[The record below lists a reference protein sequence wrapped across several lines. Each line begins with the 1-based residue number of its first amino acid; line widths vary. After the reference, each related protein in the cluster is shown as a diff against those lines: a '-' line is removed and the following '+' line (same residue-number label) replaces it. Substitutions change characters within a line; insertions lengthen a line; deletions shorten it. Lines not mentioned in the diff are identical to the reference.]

1 MDNGASAKGFVNA
14 RIKRDECSPE
24 LEFAHVVR
32 LAPLVSI
39 DLIIRNKEQKAFV
52 ALRTNEPATCAV
64 VERTARHFLLSLNLR
79 KKLW

>member
-1 MDNGASAKGFVNA
+1 MPGLNVTSAP
-14 RIKRDECSPE
+14 PE

-52 ALRTNEPATCAV
+52 ALHTNEPATCAV
-64 VERTARHFLLSLNLR
+64 VERTARHSLLSLNLR